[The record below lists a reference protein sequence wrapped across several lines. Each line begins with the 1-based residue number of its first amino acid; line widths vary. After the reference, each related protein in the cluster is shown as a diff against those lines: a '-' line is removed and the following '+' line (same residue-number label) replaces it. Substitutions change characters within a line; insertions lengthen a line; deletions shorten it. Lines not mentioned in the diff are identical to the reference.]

1 MQQAATSL
9 YLSLLSLVSR
19 LSSLLPPFYAPSRC
33 RCLFLWLL
41 NCLRES
47 SERQRSEEIIMR
59 CALSYFDLGHVSHN
73 SIAPSP
79 SPPLPGT
86 PPHIWLLLCRLCR
99 FVFVIARESFARSIC
114 VEQLIGIGIAGIAP
128 QGSPTITLPYH
139 VFLRTY
145 RKLPQQ
151 SRAGSLSISLSF
163 HSFPFLFAI
172 LLFLFLN
179 SN

>member
-1 MQQAATSL
+1 
-9 YLSLLSLVSR
+9 
-19 LSSLLPPFYAPSRC
+19 
-33 RCLFLWLL
+33 
-41 NCLRES
+41 
-47 SERQRSEEIIMR
+47 MR

-73 SIAPSP
+73 SSAPSP
-79 SPPLPGT
+79 SPSPLPGT

-151 SRAGSLSISLSF
+151 SRAGSLHLSLISLVSF
-163 HSFPFLFAI
+163 SCLLFAI

>member
-1 MQQAATSL
+1 
-9 YLSLLSLVSR
+9 
-19 LSSLLPPFYAPSRC
+19 
-33 RCLFLWLL
+33 
-41 NCLRES
+41 
-47 SERQRSEEIIMR
+47 MR

-73 SIAPSP
+73 SSAYSPSP
-79 SPPLPGT
+79 PPLPGT
-86 PPHIWLLLCRLCR
+86 PPHIWLLLCR

-151 SRAGSLSISLSF
+151 SRAGSLSLSLSL
-163 HSFPFLFAI
+163 HSFPFHVFYLPSFCFFFLTQTSSI
-172 LLFLFLN
+172 NFLFLLSATFMQPFFFSSDCSFFFN
-179 SN
+179 LLFSARFLSLFH

>member
-9 YLSLLSLVSR
+9 YLFLLSSLSR
-19 LSSLLPPFYAPSRC
+19 LSCLLPPFYAPSRC

-73 SIAPSP
+73 SSAPSP

-86 PPHIWLLLCRLCR
+86 PPHIWLLLCR

-151 SRAGSLSISLSF
+151 SRAGSPPLSLTSF
-163 HSFPFLFAI
+163 VSFSCLLFAI
-172 LLFLFLN
+172 LLLLILN